1 VCLSD
6 SVIKLQTGRSP
17 FDLVRSINNE
27 EHSKTPTKKGPQALT
42 NKTQKVALHL
52 LQQEEK
58 NAVRSRLESLLQ
70 QQFLRKYGSRNPS
83 SQINMAIR
91 ANIREFVSSHEDIRE
106 AEARIGSLEQTIKET
121 VSAMKSTIM
130 RDKAQRAESKSAP
143 QVPRIGSGAAL
154 LNGHQDADLDA
165 NRWPVVNAIML
176 VEAEQKRLK
185 EEEESRLKKQRYQD
199 ELSRQIR
206 LNEDA
211 KQRAKEQKE
220 KDMQNVQKTLSAYEQ
235 EQLRLKVEKEERHRQ
250 EREMREA
257 QIEENKR
264 QKDRER
270 QSRIAQEQGEMAR
283 ARRIIQEEEEER
295 RQMKLRQKQAQDDL
309 KIENEHNKA
318 LKADALR
325 ERQNYE
331 KKLNSDYE

>member
-1 VCLSD
+1 MY
-6 SVIKLQTGRSP
+6 SVNTLQTGRSP

-27 EHSKTPTKKGPQALT
+27 QHNKTPTKKGPQALT

-58 NAVRSRLESLLQ
+58 NAVCSRLESLLQ
-70 QQFLRKYGSRNPS
+70 QQFLRKYGSKNPS

-91 ANIREFVSSHEDIRE
+91 SNIKEFLASHEDIRE
-106 AEARIGSLEQTIKET
+106 AEARIGYLEQTIKET

-130 RDKAQRAESKSAP
+130 RNKMQRAESKSAP

-185 EEEESRLKKQRYQD
+185 EEEDSRLKQQRYQD

-220 KDMQNVQKTLSAYEQ
+220 RDMQNVQKTLSAYEQ

-270 QSRIAQEQGEMAR
+270 QSRIAQEQGEIAR
-283 ARRIIQEEEEER
+283 ARRIVQEEEEER

-331 KKLNSDYE
+331 KKLNADYE

>member
-1 VCLSD
+1 
-6 SVIKLQTGRSP
+6 
-17 FDLVRSINNE
+17 
-27 EHSKTPTKKGPQALT
+27 LT

-199 ELSRQIR
+199 ELARQIR